1 MNFRLQ
7 LAAPI
12 TTFFLLQHF
21 LVSEAAIP
29 LRCQCFEFVDKV
41 PPKMIKNFQIFP
53 KSTHCSRTEIILTVR
68 QGEEVCLQPEAKQGK
83 KLQDCWESIQHDPS
97 KISRCIKRKTTK
109 VKKPRKKRGRKGRGA
124 V

>member
-12 TTFFLLQHF
+12 TIFFLLQHF
-21 LVSEAAIP
+21 FVSEAAVP
-29 LRCQCFEFVDKV
+29 LRCQCFQFADMV
-41 PPKMIKNFQIFP
+41 PPKMIKKFEIFP

-68 QGEEVCLQPEAKQGK
+68 RNEEVCLQPEARQGK
-83 KLQDCWESIQHDPS
+83 KLQDCWERIQHDPC
-97 KISRCIKRKTTK
+97 KISQCIKRKTKK
-109 VKKPRKKRGRKGRGA
+109 VPKPRKKRGRKVSGT